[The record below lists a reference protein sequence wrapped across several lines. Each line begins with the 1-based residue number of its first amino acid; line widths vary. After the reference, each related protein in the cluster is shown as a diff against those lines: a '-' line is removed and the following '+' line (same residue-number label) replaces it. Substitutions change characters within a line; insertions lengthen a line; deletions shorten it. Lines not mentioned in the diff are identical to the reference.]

1 MKIDNEHSYQELYKF
16 SNEPLSI
23 NTFWTTSRKFKLDEL
38 VRVVGFE
45 PTTLWSQTR
54 CANQTALHSD
64 ENGAPSRN
72 RTSD

>member
-1 MKIDNEHSYQELYKF
+1 MEMDNEHSYQILYKF
-16 SNEPLSI
+16 SSEPPTANAS
-23 NTFWTTSRKFKLDEL
+23 WTTSKEFKLNEL